1 MEPLFSSRM
10 RTTPPEK
17 KGSTTTNT
25 SASHLIVKKLQQ
37 EFARNGATGQGGA
50 SCMIT
55 CHGPVPVVEFD
66 EMFEYMRFVFADCD
80 LGIRYK
86 DTEEEDDDDS
96 YSSEGSS

>member
-1 MEPLFSSRM
+1 
-10 RTTPPEK
+10 
-17 KGSTTTNT
+17 
-25 SASHLIVKKLQQ
+25 
-37 EFARNGATGQGGA
+37 
-50 SCMIT
+50 MIT